1 MWRMGFGMRSLIAV
15 RVLTLV
21 YKWLILDI
29 NRLKKF
35 LGEKAFEDCP
45 FLEKFSN
52 NFKEID

>member
-35 LGEKAFEDCP
+35 LGEKTFEDCP